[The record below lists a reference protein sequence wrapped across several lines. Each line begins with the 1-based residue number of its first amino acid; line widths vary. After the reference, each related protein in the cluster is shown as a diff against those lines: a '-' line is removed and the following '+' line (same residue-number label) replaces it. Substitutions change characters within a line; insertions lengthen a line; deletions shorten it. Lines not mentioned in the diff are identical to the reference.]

1 MRLNYLAHF
10 FFIVMSLITGNREKA
25 AETAVLRRKW
35 YVLHVK
41 PRTEKKV
48 FEFLR
53 GYGYFRHLPV
63 YVKIVKVQRRK
74 VKRELPLFPGYV
86 FTKLFPD
93 ERIKMLQTNLLVNTI
108 EVFEPRKM
116 IHQLRQIVRAGRSNP
131 EMRPANPFKIGDPVR
146 VKYGPLRGTEG
157 YVKREGAH
165 ATLCLNVE
173 ILGAAVEISISPEDL
188 EKIEACPDTPAQVA
202 ADGTGGMV

>member
-1 MRLNYLAHF
+1 MRSDGYLAHF
-10 FFIVMSLITGNREKA
+10 FFMVENLTDRIAALREA
-25 AETAVLRRKW
+25 GLRRTW

-48 FEFLR
+48 FDFLR
-53 GYGYFRHLPV
+53 SYGYFRHLPT
-63 YVKIVKVQRRK
+63 YTKITKVQRRK
-74 VKRELPLFPGYV
+74 VRRELPLFPGYV

-93 ERIKMLQTNLLVNTI
+93 ERIKMLQTNLIVKTI
-108 EVFEPRKM
+108 YVRNPREM
-116 IHQLRQIVRAGRSNP
+116 IHQLRQISRAGKGDP
-131 EMRPANPFKIGDPVR
+131 EMRPVHPFKAGDYVR

-173 ILGAAVEISISPEDL
+173 ILGAAVEVSIAPEDI
-188 EKIEACPDTPAQVA
+188 EKCQ
-202 ADGTGGMV
+202 

>member
-1 MRLNYLAHF
+1 MASTTENA
-10 FFIVMSLITGNREKA
+10 EKT
-25 AETAVLRRKW
+25 AEATVLRRTW

-48 FEFLR
+48 FGFLR
-53 GYGYFRHLPV
+53 SYGYFRHLPV

-93 ERIKMLQTNLLVNTI
+93 ERLKMLQTNLLVNTI

-116 IHQLRQIVRAGRSNP
+116 IHQLRQIARAGRSNP
-131 EMRPANPFKIGDPVR
+131 EMRAANPFKIGDLVR

-157 YVKREGAH
+157 YVKREGAN

-173 ILGAAVEISISPEDL
+173 ILGAAVEISISPEDV
-188 EKIEACPDTPAQVA
+188 ERKEAPQDRSEGTA
-202 ADGTGGMV
+202 AGGMV

>member
-1 MRLNYLAHF
+1 MRLDKSLTHS
-10 FFIVMSLITGNREKA
+10 FFIM
-25 AETAVLRRKW
+25 AEIRKDVQGAGSEAGGRRTW

-48 FEFLR
+48 FDYLR
-53 GYGYFRHLPV
+53 IYGYFRHLPV
-63 YVKIVKVQRRK
+63 YTKITNVQRRK
-74 VKRELPLFPGYV
+74 VRRELPLFPGYV

-93 ERIKMLQTNLLVNTI
+93 ERIKMLQTNLIVRTI
-108 EVFEPRKM
+108 TVLHPREM
-116 IHQLRQIVRAGRSNP
+116 IHQLRQIAHAGRRDP
-131 EMRPANPFKIGDPVR
+131 EMRPSHPFKEGDYVR
-146 VKYGPLRGTEG
+146 IKYGPLRGTEG

-188 EKIEACPDTPAQVA
+188 EKKES
-202 ADGTGGMV
+202 